1 MAAEE
6 GTNTQSVG
14 SPQSAPTAP
23 EEPSTPET
31 TLEQGQE
38 NTIEADT
45 SNDADSALGSDMSSL
60 NASLASS
67 IYNYTYEVCHAPN
80 NFYAYRIYLS
90 KPTEWKTI
98 SCIQRGRIFIS
109 KR

>member
-38 NTIEADT
+38 NTIEADVR
-45 SNDADSALGSDMSSL
+45 SACHKFQEKILILGVD
-60 NASLASS
+60 
-67 IYNYTYEVCHAPN
+67 
-80 NFYAYRIYLS
+80 
-90 KPTEWKTI
+90 
-98 SCIQRGRIFIS
+98 Q
-109 KR
+109 